1 MSLVVDATGRS
12 DGFEC
17 AAAAVKPRGTI
28 VLKTTVAVRAEIDLA
43 PLVINEIQV
52 VGSRCGPFPPAMR
65 ALENGSVDVG
75 SLIHERVRLADALE
89 ALRIAATPGTLKVLI
104 EAG

>member
-1 MSLVVDATGRS
+1 
-12 DGFEC
+12 
-17 AAAAVKPRGTI
+17 
-28 VLKTTVAVRAEIDLA
+28 
-43 PLVINEIQV
+43 V

-89 ALRIAATPGTLKVLI
+89 ALRIAETPGALKVLI